1 MDESKSGSS
10 LWVVGLAGLA
20 AIAIA
25 AWLIPGATPEAP
37 EVPAAASA
45 PVTVPAATP
54 EASEVLAAATP
65 PAAIPVPARPAAVP
79 VVEIPVP
86 RIAAG
91 GRLTLDATALPDA
104 GSLTLNLELSD
115 EARGSATQTVRVISV
130 DGRRMDTTASSL
142 PGAGSGVRLEI
153 ASGFLSPGRYMIE
166 IDTEDAHPL
175 QIRRYVLEIR

>member
-37 EVPAAASA
+37 
-45 PVTVPAATP
+45 
-54 EASEVLAAATP
+54 EVLAAATP